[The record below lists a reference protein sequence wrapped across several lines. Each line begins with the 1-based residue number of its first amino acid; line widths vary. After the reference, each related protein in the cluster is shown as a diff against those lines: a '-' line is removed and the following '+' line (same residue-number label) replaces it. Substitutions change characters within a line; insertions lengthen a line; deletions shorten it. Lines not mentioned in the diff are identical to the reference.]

1 MRKNSG
7 ALHKTSAFNGYF
19 FLISCKCKTI
29 YCITERYRKK
39 RRLKQHQ
46 SKKTQ
51 KNKAKNNN
59 SSKCTTKKKYPV
71 EDDYK
76 DDDDGFKGKILQ
88 IKQQFGQHE
97 RKRNKKSYSF

>member
-1 MRKNSG
+1 MQNNL
-7 ALHKTSAFNGYF
+7 LHNGE
-19 FLISCKCKTI
+19 IP
-29 YCITERYRKK
+29 KK

-76 DDDDGFKGKILQ
+76 DDDDGLKGKILQ
-88 IKQQFGQHE
+88 IKNNNLANMNE
-97 RKRNKKSYSF
+97 NATKRVILFKL